1 MSTYEKIKDNL
12 SKRYEIVTINAA
24 LLNPNKVNVMGAD
37 TVTYNLTGYV
47 EEKETSL
54 VRVETKVNVLR
65 ILEIYDNG
73 FSLNVKYKK
82 IIPEFISTIEAIIE
96 NLYKNKGYNSLAT
109 DVKLPDSELTL
120 DVVIRFYLEFTKSN
134 NVLINNLLVEDFKN
148 DVDGLI
154 ILNTTNMHSDVN
166 IKTGDK
172 FITEVSGYN
181 KNNETNDKKN
191 KLIRIRDEY

>member
-54 VRVETKVNVLR
+54 VRVETKVNLLR

-82 IIPEFISTIEAIIE
+82 LIPEFISTLESLIE
-96 NLYKNKGYNSLAT
+96 NLYKNKGSNSLAT
-109 DVKLPDSELTL
+109 DVKIPDSDLTL

-134 NVLINNLLVEDFKN
+134 NVLINKLLVNDFK
-148 DVDGLI
+148 DSADGLI
-154 ILNTTNMHSDVN
+154 ILNTDNMHSDVN

-172 FITEVSGYN
+172 FITEIAGYS